1 MTKLSPSRAWLDGA
15 LLVSLWASIV
25 LGGLTLALARI
36 AATYR
41 FTLAIGIALGAGAVL
56 IFRH

>member
-15 LLVSLWASIV
+15 LLVSLGASIV
-25 LGGLTLALARI
+25 LGGIALALARVI
-36 AATYR
+36 ATHR
-41 FTLAIGIALGAGAVL
+41 VTLAIGIALGAGAVL